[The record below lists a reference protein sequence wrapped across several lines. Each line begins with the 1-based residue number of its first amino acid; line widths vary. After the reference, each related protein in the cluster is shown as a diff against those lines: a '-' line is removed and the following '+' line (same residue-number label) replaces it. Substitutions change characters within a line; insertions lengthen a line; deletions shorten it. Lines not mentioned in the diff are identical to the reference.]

1 MFYPNWDDFSRIQK
15 LACLDLTLALHLPK
29 SVRNFKNRS
38 SVKLYFT
45 ACSGQCLPCSKIT
58 EEKD

>member
-1 MFYPNWDDFSRIQK
+1 MLYPNRDDFCRIQK
-15 LACLDLTLALHLPK
+15 LACLDLMLALHLPK

-45 ACSGQCLPCSKIT
+45 ACPCQCLPCSKIT